1 MLNTKTSCLSQQLK
15 EQGPETP
22 PKMPKIKAECC
33 TQYAGVIED
42 LSGC

>member
-22 PKMPKIKAECC
+22 QNAKD
-33 TQYAGVIED
+33 QGRVGVIED
-42 LSGC
+42 FSGC